1 MKFTKYNGIDNL
13 SRKQTVDYIVAQGF
27 SDGEWV
33 VENKI
38 HGGNFSIWFSG
49 GDASDVKFA
58 KRSGFIPEGE
68 NFYNHLSMKNR
79 LEGYVSR
86 VYAHY
91 TDAVDVVI
99 YGEIFG
105 GSYPDLKSTTKAV
118 QKGVFYTPDI
128 AFIGFDIK
136 INGEFVDADTK
147 YRLFTDLEIPFTPP
161 LFRGKFRDVIEF
173 DPVFPDPTYKMFGLD
188 EVPDNFSEGV
198 VLKPVVPA
206 YFVTGSRVILK
217 NKNPAFGEKAH
228 AKKGG
233 VKGAP
238 QLPEVSDE
246 AKGLLQELHSYVTE
260 NRIRNA
266 LSKIGE
272 VTNKDFSKGIKALN
286 EDAMEDFM
294 KDNEDAFTALTRDEQ
309 KILTKSMNKASSFL
323 LRENFL
329 NIIDGQF

>member
-1 MKFTKYNGIDNL
+1 MNFTKYNGIDNL

-38 HGGNFSIWFSG
+38 HGANFSIWYDGVDF
-49 GDASDVKFA
+49 KFA
-58 KRSGFIPEGE
+58 KRSGFIPDGE
-68 NFYNHLSMKNR
+68 NFYNHLSIADK
-79 LEGYVSR
+79 LKGY
-86 VYAHY
+86 AKGIF
-91 TDAVDVVI
+91 DQCDVENVTI

-260 NRIRNA
+260 NRIRNV

-272 VTNKDFSKGIKALN
+272 VTNKDFGKVIKDLN
-286 EDAMEDFM
+286 EDVMEDFM
-294 KDNEDAFTALTRDEQ
+294 KDNEDVFTALTKDEQ